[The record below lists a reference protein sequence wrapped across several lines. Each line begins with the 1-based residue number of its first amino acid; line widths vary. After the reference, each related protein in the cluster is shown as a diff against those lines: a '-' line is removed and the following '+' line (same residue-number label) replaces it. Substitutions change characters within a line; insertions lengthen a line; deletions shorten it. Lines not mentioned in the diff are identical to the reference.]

1 MSGESWS
8 EEKGERVTEV
18 KRVRFRL
25 TAAVANFCHQFPT
38 AEFPNK
44 PPEVP
49 VFPPET
55 PFVSP
60 FLTSMF

>member
-8 EEKGERVTEV
+8 EEKGERVIEV
-18 KRVRFRL
+18 KRVKLRR
-25 TAAVANFCHQFPT
+25 TAAVANFCDQFPT
-38 AEFPNK
+38 AEFENK